1 MSAIAENIESILNTL
16 HGRAKLV
23 AVSKTKPIEAIQEAY
38 DAGQRA
44 FGENYVQE
52 LVDKHAILP
61 QDIEWHLIGHV
72 QTNKVKYV
80 ASFIDWIHAVDSE
93 KLLSEI
99 NKQVAKHNRVIN
111 CLLQVHIA
119 AEESKFGIAVSDIQ
133 SICAAL
139 QLEQYPH
146 VNVRGLMGMASFSED
161 FKQVTEEFR
170 TLKSLFDEIK
180 ATSFQAKKDFDQ
192 LSMGMSGDWPIAVEE
207 GSTIVRVGS
216 AIFGSR

>member
-1 MSAIAENIESILNTL
+1 MSTIAENIQNIHNDLQGKAL
-16 HGRAKLV
+16 LV

-52 LVDKHAILP
+52 LIEKHPVLP

-80 ASFIDWIHAVDSE
+80 APFVSWIHAVDSE

-99 NKQVAKHNRVIN
+99 NKQAAKHERVIN

-119 AEESKFGIAVSDIQ
+119 EEDSKFGFAAEEIQ
-133 SICAAL
+133 SFCASL
-139 QLEQYPH
+139 QLAQYPN
-146 VNVRGLMGMASFSED
+146 VNIRGLMGMASFSDDSKQITDE
-161 FKQVTEEFR
+161 FKL
-170 TLKSLFDEIK
+170 LKSIFDDLK
-180 ATSFQAKKDFDQ
+180 STHFKSKSDFDQ
-192 LSMGMSGDWPIAVEE
+192 ISMGMSSDWPIALEQ
-207 GSTIVRVGS
+207 GSTIVRIGS